1 MLVDQIAVNTSP
13 VTTNVLLKDS
23 AQAVSTTTGP
33 VKALANMESSR
44 ITWEQGAYRTSNQS
58 LYAVLAECLAFCSE
72 LTISEAKQRSAAL
85 EAFYKERGYVY
96 KQDLPLVTRVVRAVF
111 WRTRSSSHQ
120 HLLPSASPSSKGRHY
135 GYQSSSLD

>member
-1 MLVDQIAVNTSP
+1 MNTLLNASP

-72 LTISEAKQRSAAL
+72 LTVSEAKQRSAAL
-85 EAFYKERGYVY
+85 EAFYKERG
-96 KQDLPLVTRVVRAVF
+96 
-111 WRTRSSSHQ
+111 
-120 HLLPSASPSSKGRHY
+120 
-135 GYQSSSLD
+135 